1 MRDLAFCAE
10 LDVMV
15 TGDDDLTVLDLVAHF
30 LGIAMHH
37 NDNKAPSAIAAL
49 EVISETEIV

>member
-10 LDVMV
+10 LNVIV
-15 TGDDDLTVLDLVAHF
+15 TGDFDLTVLDLVAHF

-37 NDNKAPSAIAAL
+37 NDNKAPSAL
-49 EVISETEIV
+49 KVISEAEIV